1 MRLFVAVDLPEE
13 VKRGLQLLCAGVSGA
28 KWVEAEQIHLTLR
41 FIGEV
46 ERTHLAEIS
55 DALGA
60 VDAAAFTCALAGVG
74 HFANGRR
81 THTLWAGLDP
91 CPELLSLHDKVE
103 RALTRAGLAA
113 ERRKFQPHV
122 TLARLKGAHHGRV
135 GRFVADH
142 NLYRSAPV
150 AVDAFT
156 LYSSHLARAG
166 AIHSAEATYPLQ

>member
-60 VDAAAFTCALAGVG
+60 VDAAALRVRSPASATSPTAAG
-74 HFANGRR
+74 
-81 THTLWAGLDP
+81 P
-91 CPELLSLHDKVE
+91 
-103 RALTRAGLAA
+103 TRYGPA
-113 ERRKFQPHV
+113 
-122 TLARLKGAHHGRV
+122 
-135 GRFVADH
+135 
-142 NLYRSAPV
+142 SIPV
-150 AVDAFT
+150 P
-156 LYSSHLARAG
+156 SC
-166 AIHSAEATYPLQ
+166 